1 MEIDNQALIDN
12 FRCPIC
18 WEIDEEPWESSCCGY
33 LFCEKC
39 KQSCSKDK
47 CPMCREKNFKF
58 RKNNFAKTLLK
69 QYEGKVNCP
78 FGCNNNIKLKD
89 VKIHKYD
96 CEESSFKCTINDCIF
111 EGKRKDALDHLVKN
125 HEDIITFLS
134 ENYPSLKE
142 DFNKFEIFEKLIEDK
157 II

>member
-1 MEIDNQALIDN
+1 
-12 FRCPIC
+12 
-18 WEIDEEPWESSCCGY
+18 
-33 LFCEKC
+33 
-39 KQSCSKDK
+39 
-47 CPMCREKNFKF
+47 MCREKNFKF

-134 ENYPSLKE
+134 ENYPSL
-142 DFNKFEIFEKLIEDK
+142 IS
-157 II
+157 